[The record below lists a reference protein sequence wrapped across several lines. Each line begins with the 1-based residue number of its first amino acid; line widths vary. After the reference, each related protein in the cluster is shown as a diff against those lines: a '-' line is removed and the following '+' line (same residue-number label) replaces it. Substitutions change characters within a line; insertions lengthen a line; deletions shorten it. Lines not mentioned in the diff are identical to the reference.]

1 MIRWER
7 KMLVGMLTVI
17 AILLFMHPALSRT
30 TQEMEHEGSP
40 MLHPCGEP
48 SLDLRSVTQFFLY
61 RWKASYVD
69 LKDKPFIR
77 YKIHI
82 GELDNDEI
90 ELIRVFWSPLTT
102 DTAVIVASHFQNF
115 IGEQPIVDMYCIIRP
130 TENTLVR
137 EYKSRELEK
146 ILATDPGDDV

>member
-1 MIRWER
+1 
-7 KMLVGMLTVI
+7 
-17 AILLFMHPALSRT
+17 
-30 TQEMEHEGSP
+30 

-82 GELDNDEI
+82 GELDNDGI